1 MTDPLAPL
9 LEMPDVL
16 EAADR
21 ARDALAAAH
30 RHPANLRGWDKTAT
44 EASWRAGRSSAAIDG
59 GSIEL
64 VRNGDFDEP
73 VLSGAMR
80 VAQALD
86 GESLPQ
92 LVSVWTRAPLQTLA
106 RLHVLAANELTD
118 DPELLGRPRA
128 DAELGQ
134 RLALLAQLIT
144 GATKAPAP
152 ILAAVVH
159 AELLALEPFVYAN
172 GVVARAASR
181 LVCASTG
188 LDPHNL
194 GVPEVT
200 WFKRVVEYR
209 DLSAAF
215 GAGDP
220 DGIRGW
226 LLLSSEAL
234 ESGADEARSIADAA
248 RA

>member
-1 MTDPLAPL
+1 MAPL
-9 LEMPDVL
+9 LEMPGVI

-30 RHPANLRGWDKTAT
+30 RHPANLRGWNNTAT

-64 VRNGDFDEP
+64 VRDGDFDEP

-86 GESLPQ
+86 GESLPR

-106 RLHVLAANELTD
+106 RLQVLAANELTD

-134 RLALLAQLIT
+134 RMAFLAQLIT

-152 ILAAVVH
+152 VLAAVVH
-159 AELLALEPFVYAN
+159 AELLALEPFAYAN

-200 WFKRVVEYR
+200 WFKRVAEYR

-215 GAGDP
+215 GAGDR

-226 LLLSSEAL
+226 LLLSSDAL
-234 ESGADEARSIADAA
+234 EAGAAEARSIADAA
-248 RA
+248 RAQ